1 MYAQAYQQ
9 QQSSQP
15 ASTAV
20 TLVVEQIFNSR
31 RITRSD
37 QNRLM
42 NLLLSKDALS
52 LEDQN
57 QINRVFDALRRGL
70 LRVVD

>member
-1 MYAQAYQQ
+1 MSA
-9 QQSSQP
+9 
-15 ASTAV
+15 
-20 TLVVEQIFNSR
+20 VVEQIFNNR

-37 QNRLM
+37 QQRLM
-42 NLLLSKDALS
+42 TLLLSKDALS

-70 LRVVD
+70 LRVVE

>member
-1 MYAQAYQQ
+1 MYAQAHQQ
-9 QQSSQP
+9 QQPSQP

-20 TLVVEQIFNSR
+20 SSVVEQIFNNR

-37 QNRLM
+37 QHRLM

>member
-1 MYAQAYQQ
+1 MYAQVYQQ

-20 TLVVEQIFNSR
+20 SSVVEQIFDNR

-37 QNRLM
+37 QHRLM

>member
-1 MYAQAYQQ
+1 MYAQVYQH

-20 TLVVEQIFNSR
+20 SSVVEQIFDNR

-37 QNRLM
+37 QHRLM

>member
-20 TLVVEQIFNSR
+20 SSVVEQIFDNR

-37 QNRLM
+37 QHRLM